1 MLCRVVEV
9 VVGQE
14 AGIQTKLGI
23 TLPQG
28 LGGAILIDTEQLNL
42 GLFPLEFFRC
52 LYIDKEEPLLVF
64 ELFEVV
70 LSDAKP
76 EFL

>member
-1 MLCRVVEV
+1 LLGSVVEV

-14 AGIQTKLGI
+14 AGIQPKLCI

-28 LGGAILIDTEQLNL
+28 LCSAILIDTEQLNL
-42 GLFPLEFFRC
+42 GLFPLEFLRC
-52 LYIDKEEPLLVF
+52 LYIDKEEPFLVLELLDIVF
-64 ELFEVV
+64 GDVE
-70 LSDAKP
+70 P